1 MEIGNDQDSLL
12 NEIIT
17 CTREEVKQA
26 LDSLEKCGIMHMRK
40 NGVKE
45 LKRISR

>member
-12 NEIIT
+12 NEII
-17 CTREEVKQA
+17 TREEVKQA